1 MICKPRIQ
9 VNRVTHELVQAAP
22 LNLSSHTIDDT
33 PSCILN
39 ILTNEM
45 QWISSLKR
53 KCKPR
58 INHYIIFGL
67 TAVFAS

>member
-45 QWISSLKR
+45 Q
-53 KCKPR
+53 
-58 INHYIIFGL
+58 
-67 TAVFAS
+67 